1 MYDSDNCIVK
11 LPEGKV
17 AVLQGLKD
25 YVVVDDNNVLVVCPK
40 KDQGAIRK
48 FVNDVQLIE
57 GDDFI

>member
-1 MYDSDNCIVK
+1 